1 MPESTVKPGQGHDEP
16 GDSSGSE
23 PEEAT
28 RPPSQ
33 EIPPTV
39 VKKPSLGRS
48 KLRAKVGDIPRE
60 IPVRLGRYLIDS
72 EIGRGAMGIVYRA
85 HQDGLDRIVA
95 LKLLITGV
103 NASDAHKRRFERE
116 ARAIAKLRH
125 PNIISVHEV
134 GEYENQ
140 PFFTMDYIDGLPLD
154 TFMEKNGISSTRLVA
169 DMCARIC
176 DAVSCA
182 HENGIIHRDLKP
194 GNILV
199 DHHGNPMV
207 MDFGLA
213 KDLYSNS
220 MVSMTGDIMGTP
232 AYMSP
237 EQAGGHVSA
246 TGERSDV
253 YSLGAIL
260 YCMLTKE
267 PPFRG
272 NTLME
277 TLGRV
282 MNEDP
287 PPLVNVNPMI
297 EGELGAICMK
307 AMEKVP
313 SMRYKSAAEMA
324 RDLRAFINGQPISAK
339 PWTWRTRMH
348 RWILRHRL
356 ELAGGVVATTLLFFA
371 ACLGIRILSKDYLD
385 VARAHLQSD
394 RITVRSEAV
403 TTLGREL
410 AEPEQLHH
418 EQRDEAAQTLLQT
431 HLDSDPTVRKHLLQA
446 LANYGNLKTIR
457 NAADNSSVTTWV
469 LQEATRK
476 ENPEIRDLALKV
488 MGSVPH
494 AHYINHLVGL
504 LRNPDASV
512 RLKAVRSLG
521 QQKDMRILKPLMQVV
536 ATDPECRAYATK
548 ALNNYLD
555 EGRLSLFSRT
565 DAAIKS
571 SVRKVSAIMA
581 DHNRKVEEVLNE
593 IPSNGAE
600 APDPIDEARRILG
613 GSDLL
618 KKFQALRELGDANH
632 PMAEPLLFDSLRD
645 LDVGTAAAFELAA
658 RTGDETLHKLI
669 PLLKDPSTTVR
680 ANASTCMGLSGLES
694 AVDPLVVALSNERDE
709 ETTIYI
715 IRALGELRSPDSI
728 PGLRSIDSRSEQI
741 GVEVKR
747 ALQRIE

>member
-1 MPESTVKPGQGHDEP
+1 M
-16 GDSSGSE
+16 
-23 PEEAT
+23 
-28 RPPSQ
+28 
-33 EIPPTV
+33 

-356 ELAGGVVATTLLFFA
+356 ELAGGVVAT
-371 ACLGIRILSKDYLD
+371 
-385 VARAHLQSD
+385 AR
-394 RITVRSEAV
+394 
-403 TTLGREL
+403 
-410 AEPEQLHH
+410 
-418 EQRDEAAQTLLQT
+418 QRRPA
-431 HLDSDPTVRKHLLQA
+431 
-446 LANYGNLKTIR
+446 
-457 NAADNSSVTTWV
+457 WV